1 MVRKAYQYVLK
12 EKDTVHI
19 VKNAAGVVVC
29 YYLLSQT
36 QTVFKKISASLVAKY
51 EAACTGFIPAGT
63 GCKWE
68 KILPICASMYKVEV
82 VASDGRQVLECEL
95 NPYNLACQLCKGFA
109 HDGICKHVLAVT
121 HLIMR
126 SRPALEQKSANK
138 LRYMCLTV
146 GKKRTQA
153 RVAKTPALQ
162 PSRHL
167 DSSDEEE
174 EELRRIED
182 GEAF

>member
-1 MVRKAYQYVLK
+1 MVRMAYQYVVK
-12 EKDTVHI
+12 EKDTVHV
-19 VKNAAGVVVC
+19 VKNAAGVVVS

-36 QTVFKKISASLVAKY
+36 QTVFKKISASLVARY
-51 EAACTGFIPAGT
+51 EAACTGYVPAGT
-63 GCKWE
+63 GGKWE
-68 KILPICASMYKVEV
+68 KILPICTSMYKVEV
-82 VASDGRQVLECEL
+82 VASDGRKVLESEL
-95 NPYNLACQLCKGFA
+95 NPYKLACQMCKGFA

-126 SRPALEQKSANK
+126 TRPALEQKTANN
-138 LRYMCLTV
+138 LRYMCLTL
-146 GKKRTQA
+146 GKKRKQA

-174 EELRRIED
+174 EELCRIEHHK
-182 GEAF
+182 AF